1 MEGSR
6 IQQSREALLLFLKS
20 LPRKCRF
27 QIVSFGSEHSSLF
40 PQPVDYTKENLKQAM
55 NHQERLEADLGGTE
69 LYSALKS
76 VYDTPLTGEGWYRQ
90 IVVLT
95 DGEIYDQ
102 DSVIGLVAN
111 NQSNARLFA
120 IGLGGEVSTSLI
132 WGLARA
138 GRGTATF
145 IRDNENLRV
154 GTMSVLRALLQPMLK
169 DILLEWDV
177 KVNGKKSGVLTVPS
191 QLPPLFAGHFMT
203 AYGLIT
209 PSTVEKSDPK
219 VEGTLTL
226 RYTFNNE
233 VHTQTSTIQSLP
245 VTHENLGLHRLA
257 AKGQLIELVDKHSS
271 LSEEKKKEAEDVRR
285 QIVDISVNTNVITP
299 FTAFVGVDP
308 DKIENFVRIPS
319 KL

>member
-1 MEGSR
+1 
-6 IQQSREALLLFLKS
+6 
-20 LPRKCRF
+20 
-27 QIVSFGSEHSSLF
+27 
-40 PQPVDYTKENLKQAM
+40 M

-308 DKIENFVRIPS
+308 DKIVIGSIRVLIVIFIFF
-319 KL
+319 